1 MSALFWPKDV
11 AVDLSRALGSALY
24 RCGRG
29 MRQNLLIQGVAVLT
43 VALMLLLC
51 GALRLFGLNAQALL
65 DSLGR
70 GVEMIVYLE
79 DGATPARAAQI
90 SEVLSRLPGVAKVQE
105 VPPQQAYDRLRKS
118 LGDRSDLLDGI
129 EEDLLPRSIEVSFRA
144 GVGDILRV
152 HPIYARLRNTEGVED
167 VELMTDWVRRLAQ
180 VRRLIAALSISL
192 FALAGLCCLYVVLA
206 TIRLGVYARRD
217 EIEVLKLV
225 GATRLHIAAPY
236 LLEGALQGLCGAA
249 LALCMLYAL
258 HGLAAP
264 QAQALLQ
271 DLIGAGGAPAA
282 DTALRFLPPHEVAGG
297 LLLGGG
303 LGLLGSVLAVR
314 RHVQV

>member
-1 MSALFWPKDV
+1 MSALSWPKDV

-29 MRQNLLIQGVAVLT
+29 MRQNLLIQAVAILT

-51 GALRLFGLNAQALL
+51 GALRLFGLNAQSLL
-65 DSLGR
+65 DSVGR
-70 GVEMIVYLE
+70 SVEMIVYLS
-79 DGATPARAAQI
+79 DGVTPARAAQI
-90 SEVLSRLPGVAKVQE
+90 GEVLARLPGVARVQE
-105 VPPQQAYDRLRKS
+105 VSPQQAHDRLRKS

-129 EEDLLPRSIEVSFRA
+129 EEELLPRSIEVSFRA

-167 VELMTDWVRRLAQ
+167 VELMTDWVRRLSQ
-180 VRRLIAALSISL
+180 VRRLLLWLSLSL
-192 FALAGLCCLYVVLA
+192 YLLAGLCCLYVVLA

-225 GATRLHIAAPY
+225 GATRLHVAAPY
-236 LLEGALQGLCGAA
+236 LIEGAFQGLCGAA
-249 LALCMLYAL
+249 LALGLLYAL

-264 QAQALLQ
+264 PAQALLQ
-271 DLIGAGGAPAA
+271 ELAGAEA
-282 DTALRFLPPHEVAGG
+282 ALRFLPPHEVVGG
-297 LLLGGG
+297 LLLSGA